1 MLAHLVLAG
10 SLAAPWSAGHKLGPA
25 ARLGDVFS
33 PPDSYTASLSFHLPY
48 IPFSEPV
55 SVVVDS
61 KLGGGSMRLSYYSGL
76 DTFIDTKSASSY
88 KIVPVDDE
96 FTCFNTTGCVD
107 TKGDPVDCTDKG
119 AAVDPQWVHVF
130 PNDPSLFSLQVEE
143 ADRTTPKTK
152 LIQRCRRYA
161 EQYSFDAGTE
171 GRTGACK
178 IAILF
183 VATLS
188 SRPS

>member
-10 SLAAPWSAGHKLGPA
+10 SLAAPWSADHKLGPA

-76 DTFIDTKSASSY
+76 DTFIRILENPPVFTFTWTFDKNARPTFTVFSPLKISDHFPSFHLSILNWNGARCVHRSAQNESRLSLATFEENDISTIVSS
-88 KIVPVDDE
+88 P
-96 FTCFNTTGCVD
+96 
-107 TKGDPVDCTDKG
+107 
-119 AAVDPQWVHVF
+119 
-130 PNDPSLFSLQVEE
+130 PN
-143 ADRTTPKTK
+143 K
-152 LIQRCRRYA
+152 
-161 EQYSFDAGTE
+161 
-171 GRTGACK
+171 
-178 IAILF
+178 
-183 VATLS
+183 
-188 SRPS
+188 